1 MISDRLFRKLDKDR
15 LDAALV
21 LQLLPRLEA
30 ALDQL
35 VAARATYVAEGGV
48 RVMHLACQHLVDVL
62 DGGFELP
69 SKRVFMRDR
78 PRPHKRRNGRVVYE
92 VHGQCDPDGPLEVFT
107 RTAARARPVALK
119 TLLDTLLHEW
129 VHHYDFTRF
138 GESVH
143 CKGFYER
150 LTQLYHPL
158 RDRLD
163 QLTRSARTDRGPPA

>member
-1 MISDRLFRKLDKDR
+1 MLTDRLFRKLDRER
-15 LDAALV
+15 LDAAL
-21 LQLLPRLEA
+21 LLTLAPRLEA
-30 ALDQL
+30 ALDDL
-35 VAARATYVAEGGV
+35 VRAREAYVEQGAV
-48 RVMHLACQHLVDVL
+48 RVMHVACQQLVDVL
-62 DGGFELP
+62 DASFDLP

-78 PRPHKRRNGRVVYE
+78 PRPHKRRKGRVVYE
-92 VHGQCDPDGPLEVFT
+92 VHGQCDPDGPMEIFT
-107 RTAARARPVALK
+107 RTAAHARPVALK

-150 LTQLYHPL
+150 LSQLYRPL

-163 QLTRSARTDRGPPA
+163 VLS